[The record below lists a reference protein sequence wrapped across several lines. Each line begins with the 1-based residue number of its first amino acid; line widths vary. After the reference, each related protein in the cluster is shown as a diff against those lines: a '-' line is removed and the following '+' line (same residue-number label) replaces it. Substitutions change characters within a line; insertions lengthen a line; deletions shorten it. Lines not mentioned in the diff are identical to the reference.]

1 MRGYFA
7 ILAAIPWFFLSS
19 LFTMLFSRAIAP
31 KLGLQSIDYLLA
43 MLITIALWI
52 IVAPLVGV
60 VRRRRLFGG
69 LIGKIMAGMMKDMM
83 PKMMECCLSKMQG
96 KQMGSMIPK
105 MMECWL
111 SKMDDE
117 QRKGTIDSCRRM
129 LDEMQAQHSSE
140 EEIEL

>member
-52 IVAPLVGV
+52 IVAPLVGAI
-60 VRRRRLFGG
+60 RRGKLFGG
-69 LIGKIMAGMMKDMM
+69 LIGKIMTGMMKDMM
-83 PKMMECCLSKMQG
+83 PKIMECC
-96 KQMGSMIPK
+96 
-105 MMECWL
+105 L

-117 QRKGTIDSCRRM
+117 QRKGTIDSCRRT
-129 LDEMQAQHSSE
+129 LDEMQARHSSE